1 MESGKVTECQ
11 VREILKTFYL
21 PTNPTMSSG
30 WDQQAASSSSSSTAD
45 NDDSKL
51 EYICGNC
58 GFRNKL
64 DPNGRIRCV
73 ACGYRILYKARTKRL
88 VQFEAR

>member
-1 MESGKVTECQ
+1 MGGAGAGGAMGGGAGGMGGGGFADVGAHFGGDGSGFEDV
-11 VREILKTFYL
+11 V
-21 PTNPTMSSG
+21 
-30 WDQQAASSSSSSTAD
+30 AASTG
-45 NDDSKL
+45 L

-58 GFRNKL
+58 GFRQSVKKL
-64 DPNGRIRCV
+64 QTIRCV

>member
-1 MESGKVTECQ
+1 
-11 VREILKTFYL
+11 
-21 PTNPTMSSG
+21 MSSAAWG
-30 WDQQAASSSSSSTAD
+30 NQQANTNQGGA
-45 NDDSKL
+45 NDEDAKL

-58 GFRNKL
+58 GFRNKIG
-64 DPNGRIRCV
+64 PNSKIRCV